1 MFFKV
6 ILYFEHAKIIIF
18 IDLTKDAPKKGI
30 FASNIHRKKMQETP
44 HLRMND
50 CPDDDKPREK
60 MLQHGKKTLS
70 NAELLAILLRSGS
83 AEKNVMTLAQELM
96 NNHGNSLT
104 NMSLRTVPELMKTKG
119 VGLAK
124 ATSIAAALELGRRLA
139 GENQRPHNDRI
150 KNSTD
155 LYNVIAEKL
164 SGQPTEEFW
173 VVYLNTAHR
182 MVGMQRISAGG
193 ITQTAVDIRLIY
205 KGALDRNAI
214 AVAVAHNHPSG
225 NLKPSREDIVLTKK
239 IAEAGK
245 VLDIELVDHLI
256 VGNGGL
262 ETRDYYSFCDEGML

>member
-1 MFFKV
+1 
-6 ILYFEHAKIIIF
+6 
-18 IDLTKDAPKKGI
+18 
-30 FASNIHRKKMQETP
+30 MQETP
-44 HLRMND
+44 HLTMND